1 MDFTQFDFE
10 KFKSLCNEGNS
21 GYLDLRNG
29 DVYRGFIKYLEDN
42 DIAYENEL
50 GDTVW
55 FDFDYCGVRGTYI
68 YSHTAEIYTF
78 EDFIPALPFN
88 TTDVLDFLEV

>member
-10 KFKSLCNEGNS
+10 KFKNLCNEGNS

-42 DIAYENEL
+42 DIAYEDGL
-50 GDTVW
+50 CYIVW
-55 FDFDYCGVRGTYI
+55 FDSDDCKVRGTYT
-68 YSHTAEIYTF
+68 YGSTAEIYTF

>member
-10 KFKSLCNEGNS
+10 KFKNLCNDGNS
-21 GYLDLRNG
+21 GYLDLSNG

-42 DIAYENEL
+42 GIAYEGEL
-50 GDTVW
+50 CLMAW
-55 FDFDYCGVRGTYI
+55 FDFDFWGVRATYAV
-68 YSHTAEIYTF
+68 SSTAEIYTF